1 MRAEVES
8 TYWFPDNPTLEFTPG
23 KPAPCIIGLRNT
35 GPDAINASV
44 GNAHLAFAHEPSTI
58 LYNFTMGFFFNK
70 VIPPGGETTVEYDIF
85 FPHKLPPREFLLT
98 VNAVLNDNDKEAV
111 SVLVLNENINVVEP
125 NKLIDF
131 ELLSLYLILAG
142 ILGFA
147 AWSAY
152 EFAMNKGWIKKSK
165 KKVVVTKSKPSDKAE
180 WLKGTYADV
189 KGAKKQG

>member
-1 MRAEVES
+1 
-8 TYWFPDNPTLEFTPG
+8 
-23 KPAPCIIGLRNT
+23 
-35 GPDAINASV
+35 
-44 GNAHLAFAHEPSTI
+44 
-58 LYNFTMGFFFNK
+58 MGFFFNK
-70 VIPPGGETTVEYDIF
+70 VIPPGGETTVEYDIY

-98 VNAVLNDNDKEAV
+98 INAVLNDKDKEAV
-111 SVLVLNENINVVEP
+111 SVLVFNENINVVEP
-125 NKLIDF
+125 SKLIDF

-147 AWSAY
+147 AWGAY